1 MMLFPF
7 KLFFRDKI
15 ISAFLIGAVVIN
27 LVMWVYLPLAIK
39 PTKAAVFLHYTVHLG
54 VDFIDSWANI
64 FNLPFLGLIILLVN
78 GLLAYLVYHYK
89 YLSRL
94 LVAGTAVIQVFIFI
108 QAYFLAYL
116 NF

>member
-1 MMLFPF
+1 
-7 KLFFRDKI
+7 
-15 ISAFLIGAVVIN
+15 
-27 LVMWVYLPLAIK
+27 MWVYLPLAIK
-39 PTKAAVFLHYTVHLG
+39 PTKAVIFLHYTVHLG

-64 FNLPFLGLIILLVN
+64 FNLPFLGLIILFVN
-78 GLLAYLVYHYK
+78 VLLAYLVYYYK

-94 LVAGTAVIQVFIFI
+94 LVAGTAVLQVFIFI